1 MVLFYAMRFALLLLL
16 LFYFTKINAQ
26 EDTTSY
32 TLTRQDSL
40 DVLDSLQADL
50 AFFLSKPQAISFF
63 EVKAGLGTGYFT
75 LKNPQTTTASKNQLY
90 YQAAAT
96 YFHKSGLAIGVR
108 SLFTNSNNSFTLFQY
123 AINPSYTY
131 SNAAINFSLSYNYYD
146 SKDSLSFYTSPLSHD
161 FFASAKYKK
170 WFIRPSLGI
179 GYSFGTQQEVIVQRL
194 RTITSTINAKD
205 YYTLLSFDHSFRFP
219 LKNKK
224 EKTNLFTVEPILT
237 FFMATNN
244 YGINT
249 AVSNIPT
256 YLNRR
261 QQRALAAI
269 ASSTTQSAPFI
280 LQSVLSSVYLN
291 YQVKSWFV
299 ESQLTLDY
307 TAPKATSKFTPY
319 GLLAVGFNF

>member
-1 MVLFYAMRFALLLLL
+1 MRITLLTLLLAGTLL
-16 LFYFTKINAQ
+16 TNAQ
-26 EDTTSY
+26 YDSTSY
-32 TLTRQDSL
+32 VLTKQDSI

-50 AFFLSKPQAISFF
+50 AFFLSSQQAISFA
-63 EVKAGLGTGYFT
+63 EIKAGFGSGYFT
-75 LKNPQTTTASKNQLY
+75 LKDIQTNNASKNQLY
-90 YQAAAT
+90 YQSSAS
-96 YFHKSGLAIGVR
+96 YYHKSGFSISAR
-108 SLFTNSNNSFTLFQY
+108 TLFTNSNNRFTLFQY
-123 AINPSYTY
+123 AINPSYNY
-131 SNAAINFSLSYNYYD
+131 SNANFNFGVSYNYYN

-161 FFASAKYKK
+161 FFVSAKYKK

-179 GYSFGTQQEVIVQRL
+179 GYAFGSQQEVIVQRL

-219 LKNKK
+219 INKNKRLSK
-224 EKTNLFTVEPILT
+224 LLTVEPILT

-269 ASSTTQSAPFI
+269 ASTSTQSSPFI
-280 LQSVLSSVYLN
+280 LQSVLSSIYLN
-291 YQVKSWFV
+291 YQVGSWFV

-307 TAPKATSKFTPY
+307 TAPKSTSKFTPF
-319 GLLAVGFNF
+319 GLLALGLNF